1 MSKQDK
7 WLWGTVAVWVGMLCV
22 WSFLFGR
29 YS

>member
-1 MSKQDK
+1 MKLERALF
-7 WLWGTVAVWVGMLCV
+7 WTVVVWVGMLCV